1 MNWNRK
7 GLFADCAQLNYELL
21 ENVARQFHRKDRL
34 SALTEINVTP
44 LIDLA
49 FALLI
54 IFMITTPLLEQ
65 TIELNLPSES
75 QNQQASERE
84 TFQSVSL
91 DAKGSYYWGEQRVA
105 PERLG
110 ELLDSLAQDSEPPIL
125 SIRADAGLPYQKVI
139 TLIDMIKQRKLTKI
153 SLDTKVD

>member
-1 MNWNRK
+1 M
-7 GLFADCAQLNYELL
+7 
-21 ENVARQFHRKDRL
+21 ARNFHRKDRL

-65 TIELNLPSES
+65 TIELDLPIET
-75 QNQQASERE
+75 NKEQAQDRDD
-84 TFQSVSL
+84 FQFVSI
-91 DAKGSYYWGEQRVA
+91 DAMGRHYWGSQEVSIQ
-105 PERLG
+105 RLG
-110 ELLDSLAQDSEPPIL
+110 VLLDQLAKEPSVPVL
-125 SIRADAGLPYQKVI
+125 SIRADAKLPYQRIV
-139 TLIDMIKQRKLTKI
+139 TLIDMIKQRNISKI

>member
-1 MNWNRK
+1 M
-7 GLFADCAQLNYELL
+7 
-21 ENVARQFHRKDRL
+21 ARNFHRKDRL

-65 TIELNLPSES
+65 TIALDLPIES
-75 QNQQASERE
+75 NKEQSQDRDD
-84 TFQSVSL
+84 FQSVSI
-91 DAKGSYYWGEQRVA
+91 DAMGRHFWGSQEVSLQ
-105 PERLG
+105 RLG
-110 ELLDSLAQDSEPPIL
+110 VLLDQLAKEPSVPIL
-125 SIRADAGLPYQKVI
+125 SIRADAKLPYQRIV
-139 TLIDMIKQRKLTKI
+139 TLIDMIKQRNISKI